1 MATPS
6 APRVGQ
12 RRKGVNL
19 PKLPL
24 SAFSPPNSSASEKFP
39 LPASPTTTHPPT
51 TVDGNVYI
59 LNNDAALS
67 RWKTEAGPNLASRIS
82 GVVVSAP
89 DEDLGLQRAMC
100 LSFLSQFLSVWRTAQ
115 PTLPDYAG
123 KTSLPIS
130 LKTTYKASGE
140 SAIASLRWAL
150 EQGHP
155 VDIDVQTDISDANLE
170 AFEELITK
178 ASDGI
183 NNPPPM
189 ILSNVLPPPHDL
201 GLPMVKLMNHPA
213 YRAFETQTAALS
225 LFPNLYIKFL
235 PPSWNAPTPPT
246 PHAGQEETDTA
257 EAQQKREWKR
267 RIKMYLGPVI
277 EAFGFSRVIFGS
289 SPSPSARGPSHA
301 GDWYEIA
308 RESLAELSGEQ
319 EFIDGVFSDNAKKV
333 YGKAKA

>member
-1 MATPS
+1 
-6 APRVGQ
+6 
-12 RRKGVNL
+12 
-19 PKLPL
+19 
-24 SAFSPPNSSASEKFP
+24 
-39 LPASPTTTHPPT
+39 
-51 TVDGNVYI
+51 
-59 LNNDAALS
+59 
-67 RWKTEAGPNLASRIS
+67 
-82 GVVVSAP
+82 
-89 DEDLGLQRAMC
+89 
-100 LSFLSQFLSVWRTAQ
+100 
-115 PTLPDYAG
+115 
-123 KTSLPIS
+123 
-130 LKTTYKASGE
+130 
-140 SAIASLRWAL
+140 
-150 EQGHP
+150 
-155 VDIDVQTDISDANLE
+155 
-170 AFEELITK
+170 
-178 ASDGI
+178 
-183 NNPPPM
+183 
-189 ILSNVLPPPHDL
+189 
-201 GLPMVKLMNHPA
+201 MVKLMNHPA

-267 RIKMYLGPVI
+267 RIKMYCMWLGFIILFAADHSLFAVGPVI